1 MLPFNLMP
9 VDSWSTPPAAVVVK
23 LVFLSLHLGYNQ
35 ERRFPLTPQPLD
47 LLLFYQYSSQVTHL
61 PDFSSSASCHLYLVA
76 VRKNSS
82 KCLVF
87 FFFWLKLYNFAFYI
101 LQNELCLHPVL
112 IWYHLDSFTTT
123 KKTQHRFSNFV

>member
-9 VDSWSTPPAAVVVK
+9 VDSWSTPPAAVVK
-23 LVFLSLHLGYNQ
+23 LVFLSLRLGYNQ

-76 VRKNSS
+76 VNKNSS
-82 KCLVF
+82 NCFCFVFVF
-87 FFFWLKLYNFAFYI
+87 FYYNFAFLI

-112 IWYHLDSFTTT
+112 I
-123 KKTQHRFSNFV
+123 